1 MNELDHLRRM
11 RAEVREPAPEELT
24 LRTGWR
30 PGDGR
35 PPSRPRPVS
44 LLPLTLSGAAVL
56 VAAAV
61 FAFLVL
67 GPVGD
72 PEPDSV
78 AVGPGPGS
86 SEGPGDTPD
95 VMEVMGPVIEAARS
109 QEADGGAW
117 YVRTVRGS
125 SRSAGSGEDRY
136 GIYGLQTW
144 ETWTVMEGG
153 TTTDRVVSTDW
164 SLLRQEDRDAWER
177 DGRPTYWPTDH
188 EAQGGEVPPDV
199 SGLGSADESQGVAY
213 ALGTEVVTFEELQA
227 LSPDPE
233 ELSELLLLSP
243 SEGATVDE
251 NMGAIALMLEYP
263 FPPEVRAG
271 VYTVLARLPGA
282 RPLEGVTDVSGRP
295 AVGLAYHAGS
305 GESGAY
311 EQRLLFDPATGALLS
326 DELVV
331 LEPAASDTAWLG
343 PGDVVSYRLHE
354 SMGWTD
360 EQPE

>member
-11 RAEVREPAPEELT
+11 RADVREPGIEELA

-30 PGDGR
+30 PGGGR
-35 PPSRPRPVS
+35 PSRSRPVS

-56 VAAAV
+56 TAAAV

-67 GPVGD
+67 GPVGG

-78 AVGPGPGS
+78 AVGPGPTS
-86 SEGPGDTPD
+86 SEEPGGAPG

-109 QEADGGAW
+109 QEADGGTW

-125 SRSAGSGEDRY
+125 SRSAGSGEERY
-136 GIYGLQTW
+136 GVYGLQTW
-144 ETWTVMEGG
+144 ETWTSMEQGA
-153 TTTDRVVSTDW
+153 TTDRVVSTDW
-164 SLLRQEDRDAWER
+164 SLVRQEDRNAWER
-177 DGRPTYWPTDH
+177 DGRPTYWPPDH
-188 EAQGGEVPPDV
+188 ETQSGEVPPDI
-199 SGLGSADESQGVAY
+199 SDLGPSDEDHPVAY
-213 ALGTEVVTFEELQA
+213 ALGTEVLTFEELQD

-233 ELSELLLLSP
+233 ELSGLLLYA
-243 SEGATVDE
+243 SEEATVSE
-251 NMGAIALMLEYP
+251 NVDSIAHMLEYP

-295 AVGLAYHAGS
+295 AVGLAYDAGS

-311 EQRLLFDPATGALLS
+311 EYRLLLDPETGALLS
-326 DELVV
+326 YEVV
-331 LEPAASDTAWLG
+331 VIEPAASDTAWLR
-343 PGDVVSYRLHE
+343 PADVVGYRLHE

-360 EQPE
+360 DRPE